1 MTDAAMPAA
10 DRERGRLW
18 LAVHGL
24 PDDRPTSLLV
34 TRVAVRQGA
43 RLIAAILLAVFI
55 CVVALTYVSNQ
66 PWSLAVLTVMVVAL
80 VLGQALLD
88 WWVRRTDRR
97 AAATLTRRVA
107 HAVPLGWRTLLG
119 VPLAAFVVAIFAGAT
134 AMAVNAL
141 TVPEPTAR
149 YAGIVLLIG
158 LAGTAVSMIIQLRHA
173 LTYPAVADDQV
184 SLAADVVIRVEDARD
199 MTVPSVVWSLPVTS
213 VFAAAPGWWNAAW
226 MVFIALSA
234 VALALITW
242 RTPRPGAVARQVTNA
257 A

>member
-1 MTDAAMPAA
+1 MADAAMPAA
-10 DRERGRLW
+10 DLERVRLW
-18 LAVHGL
+18 LTVHGL
-24 PDDRPTSLLV
+24 AGDRPTSLLV
-34 TRVAVRQGA
+34 TRLVVRQKA
-43 RLIAAILLAVFI
+43 RLVAAVLLAGFI
-55 CVVALTYVSNQ
+55 CVVALAYVSNQ
-66 PWSLAVLTVMVVAL
+66 PWSLAVLTALVLAL

-119 VPLAAFVVAIFAGAT
+119 VPLAVFVAVTFAGAT

-149 YAGIVLLIG
+149 YAGVVLLIG
-158 LAGTAVSMIIQLRHA
+158 LGGTAVSMIVQLRHA

-184 SLAADVVIRVEDARD
+184 SLAADVIIRVEDARD

-213 VFAAAPGWWNAAW
+213 VFAAAPGWWNGAW
-226 MVFIALSA
+226 IAFIALSA
-234 VALALITW
+234 VALGLITW

-257 A
+257 G